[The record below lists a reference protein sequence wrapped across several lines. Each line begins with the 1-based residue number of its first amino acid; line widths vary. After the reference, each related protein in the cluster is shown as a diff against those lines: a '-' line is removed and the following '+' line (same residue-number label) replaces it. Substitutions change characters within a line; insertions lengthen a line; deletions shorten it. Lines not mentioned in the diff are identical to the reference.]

1 MVVSLYICEIPK
13 NTSRKDIEDLFS
25 AMEGYIETRMKGTND
40 RRKIAFIDFQ
50 SENDARFA
58 LNTYQGFKFGVEERG
73 LIIKFSDNTKTGQ
86 SQPKKERE
94 EFLNRKR
101 KYSGDRPSRNKY
113 RSYSQEN
120 SSDENRNEESIKNNQ
135 NVNSNLLGNFSKENF
150 YYLNKLIKCNF
161 LFLFFSFIIF

>member
-13 NTSRKDIEDLFS
+13 NILKKDIEDLFRV
-25 AMEGYIETRMKGTND
+25 MEGYIETRMKNTND
-40 RRKIAFIDFQ
+40 RRKIAFIDYH

-58 LNTYQGFKFGVEERG
+58 MNTYQCFKFNHDDRG

-101 KYSGDRPSRNKY
+101 KHSGERSSRNKY
-113 RSYSQEN
+113 RNHSNDN
-120 SSDENRNEESIKNNQ
+120 SSERDDDSSVINN
-135 NVNSNLLGNFSKENF
+135 NNNNSSNLGNFSKF
-150 YYLNKLIKCNF
+150 KIKINY
-161 LFLFFSFIIF
+161 LFLNNF